1 MTEKLKA
8 EIISFTKSLGFD
20 AVGVSSTVPHTWKQY
35 KTWVEVGYHGEMG
48 YLKKRLHE
56 RANPSSILQGAQSI
70 IIVANRYCPPH
81 VANQS
86 NQNNPSG
93 IVSCYAWGDDYHDI
107 MGETLGRVCE
117 WITDQ
122 TGGKHRARWCVDT
135 APLLERDFA
144 AQAGIGW
151 VGKHTSLLSRDL
163 GNWFFL
169 GAILTTLPLE
179 PDQPVQ
185 AHCGSC
191 KRCLDVCPTDAFD
204 RPYQLDARKCI
215 SYLTIELKGFI
226 PREFRRPMGTR
237 IFGCD
242 DCLGVC
248 PWNRFAR
255 AANEMRFY
263 PREGLHVPDLMEL
276 MQMDEATFRKR
287 FKGSPIKRAKR
298 RGFLRNVAVALGN
311 TGDSRGVPVLLK
323 SLNDHEPLVRGHAAW
338 ALGEIAGTE
347 AIQGLKKAEEN
358 ETDTQVRN
366 ELQLAILQANRKS

>member
-1 MTEKLKA
+1 MTEKLKTD
-8 EIISFTKSLGFD
+8 IISFTKFLGFD
-20 AVGVSSTVPHTWKQY
+20 AVGVSSTVPQTWEQY
-35 KTWVEVGYHGEMG
+35 KIWIDAGKHGEMG

-56 RANPSSILQGAQSI
+56 RADPSFILEGAQSI
-70 IIVANRYCPPH
+70 IIVAKRYCPPKN
-81 VANQS
+81 AKQN
-86 NQNNPSG
+86 NQNNPNG

-107 MGETLGRVCE
+107 MGETLDQVCE
-117 WITDQ
+117 WITEQ
-122 TGGKHRARWCVDT
+122 TAGKHRARWCVDT

-169 GAILTTLPLE
+169 GSILTTLPLE

-191 KRCLDVCPTDAFD
+191 QRCLDVCPTDAFEG
-204 RPYQLDARKCI
+204 PYQLDARKCI

-226 PREFRRPMGTR
+226 PRELRRPMGTR

-242 DCLGVC
+242 DCLAVC

-255 AANEMRFY
+255 AANQMRFY
-263 PREGLHVPDLMEL
+263 PREGLESPDLIEL
-276 MQMDEATFRKR
+276 MQLDESTFRRR

-311 TGDSRGVPVLLK
+311 TGDLRSVPVLLK
-323 SLNDHEPLVRGHAAW
+323 SLDDHEPLIRGHAAW
-338 ALGEIAGTE
+338 ALGEIGGTE
-347 AIQGLKKAEEN
+347 ALLGLKRAVAI
-358 ETDTQVRN
+358 ETDTQVN
-366 ELQLAILQANRKS
+366 TEIQLAIQKADRI